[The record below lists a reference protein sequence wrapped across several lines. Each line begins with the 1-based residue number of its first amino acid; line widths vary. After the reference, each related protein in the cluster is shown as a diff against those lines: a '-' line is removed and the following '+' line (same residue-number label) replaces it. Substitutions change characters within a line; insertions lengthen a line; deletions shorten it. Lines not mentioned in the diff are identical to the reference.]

1 MHNPQRR
8 DGESFKSYR
17 ERRQASQQAVREMTR
32 DPNHGLVGAR
42 KQYRDEMRKSG
53 AMGKRVRA
61 CDALMAAWASKRVTK
76 AALRDENGAYTCVGA
91 VYEVEGM
98 APDTTREHVISSW
111 VHGEDMGY
119 TARRKWLAGISAQ
132 A

>member
-17 ERRQASQQAVREMTR
+17 ERREAAKREVLRITGA
-32 DPNHGLVGAR
+32 GLNGGTSSR
-42 KQYRDEMRKSG
+42 KQLRDSMRANG
-53 AMGKRVRA
+53 TMGLRVRA
-61 CDALMAAWASKRVTK
+61 SDALMAAWASKRVTK

-98 APDTTREHVISSW
+98 APDTDREHVISSW

-119 TARRKWLAGISAQ
+119 TARRKWSAGVSAQ